1 MQLKKNPREGR
12 YAEPRS
18 HYEEEPMTEDTT
30 EMDFTPEPQPATRP
44 QRRAELEAESQARVT
59 TPARATSVVDSHSSF
74 DGRYETE
81 QDLRVE
87 GTISGE
93 VLCRGLFT
101 IERDA
106 TGRAKI
112 QAHDAEIR
120 GRLEGDIVC
129 TGRLLL
135 ASTAVVVGTMTAA
148 AIVVEEGASLSG
160 KIETSSLATAPRVAP
175 ESAQA
180 PSSASR
186 ITPIVAPE
194 PVADIAPPSPALT
207 TRNRREV
214 PSFALVSSDDR
225 ATLDRN

>member
-18 HYEEEPMTEDTT
+18 HYEEEPMTEDTA
-30 EMDFTPEPQPATRP
+30 EMDFVPEPAATRP
-44 QRRAELEAESQARVT
+44 QRRPELEAEAPARVA
-59 TPARATSVVDSHSSF
+59 TPARASSVVDAHSSF

-120 GRLEGDIVC
+120 GRLDGDIVC

-135 ASTAVVVGTMTAA
+135 TSTAVVVGTMTAG

-160 KIETSSLATAPRVAP
+160 KIETASLATATKA
-175 ESAQA
+175 A
-180 PSSASR
+180 PSPAPAAVSPSR
-186 ITPIVAPE
+186 ITPIAAAEPVQDAVAPT
-194 PVADIAPPSPALT
+194 PALT